1 MVENIV
7 IIGSGPAGLTAAMYT
22 SREGFNPLVISGQ
35 DAGGQLLLTTMVENF
50 PGFPDGVMGPE
61 LINMMRKQAERFG
74 TRFVSDYV
82 VEVDFTSKPMK
93 IKTVG
98 NSYEAHSIIVAS
110 GASSKLLGLES
121 EKKLMGR
128 GVSTCATCDGPFFR
142 NKDVIVV
149 GGGDTAMEDSLFL
162 TKFAKS
168 VTIVHRRDEFR
179 ASKIMQEKVLSNEK
193 IKVIWDSGVDEILG
207 AEHVTGAKI
216 RNLKDNSAKELTA
229 DGVFIAIGHSPN
241 TAFLKGKLKLDEK
254 GYIITKDE
262 VKTELE
268 GVFIA
273 GDVADHVY
281 MQAVT
286 AASSGTKAALEA
298 RAYLQDM
305 E

>member
-35 DAGGQLLLTTMVENF
+35 DAGGQLLLTTVVENF
-50 PGFPDGVMGPE
+50 PGFPEGIMGPE

-179 ASKIMQEKVLSNEK
+179 ASKIMQEKVLSNGK

-207 AEHVTGAKI
+207 AENVTGAKI
-216 RNLKDNSAKELTA
+216 RNLKDNSARELTA

-241 TAFLKGKLKLDEK
+241 TGFLKGKLKLDEK

-262 VKTELE
+262 VKTELA